1 MELTITKGGSEKLTG
16 VDDVGDVLVGLRG
29 LLHDEF
35 GRGDANGDALLGEV
49 VEDLGVVEG
58 SSGLGARQ
66 GSTLQGG
73 CIHKLIG
80 NTSMLSDTRL
90 KGVNSFNDSH

>member
-1 MELTITKGGSEKLTG
+1 MTSKKLTG

-35 GRGDANGDALLGEV
+35 GRGDANGDTLLGEV
-49 VEDLGVVEG
+49 IEDLGVVEG

-66 GSTLQGG
+66 RSTLQGG
-73 CIHKLIG
+73 GGAFI
-80 NTSMLSDTRL
+80 S
-90 KGVNSFNDSH
+90 